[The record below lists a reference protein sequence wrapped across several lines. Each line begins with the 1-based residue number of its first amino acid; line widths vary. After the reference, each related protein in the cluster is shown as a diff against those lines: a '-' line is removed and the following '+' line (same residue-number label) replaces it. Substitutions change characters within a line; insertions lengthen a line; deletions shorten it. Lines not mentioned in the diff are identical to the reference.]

1 MTNAATTLEQ
11 HRDDFSNRRFL
22 AMPLAGAIM
31 WALVGVAGVI
41 APPFYK
47 VMAVWVGAG
56 SIFYLGMLLSRFT
69 GEDFFG
75 KHRAPNP
82 FDRLF
87 MSTVIMALLV
97 FAIAMPFAT
106 VDHTSVPLCVG
117 ILTGLMW
124 LPFGWIINHWVG
136 AFHAI
141 TRTVLIVGAW
151 FALPDHRFVTIPFI
165 VVAIYVVTIVAL
177 ERRRYTKES

>member
-1 MTNAATTLEQ
+1 MTNSVTISLEQ
-11 HRDDFSNRRFL
+11 HREAFAQRRFL
-22 AMPLAGAIM
+22 AMPLAGTVM
-31 WALVGVAGVI
+31 WALIGIAGAI
-41 APPFYK
+41 APTFYK
-47 VMAVWVGAG
+47 VMAVWIGAG
-56 SIFYLGMLLSRFT
+56 CIFYLGMLLSRFT

-75 KHRAPNP
+75 KNRPANP

-87 MSTVIMALLV
+87 MSTVAMALLV
-97 FAIAMPFAT
+97 FAIAMPFAS
-106 VDHTSVPLCVG
+106 VDYTSVPMSVG

-151 FALPDHRFVTIPFI
+151 FAFPDHRFVTIPAII
-165 VVAIYVVTIVAL
+165 VVVYVVTIVAL
-177 ERRRYTKES
+177 ERRSAVSG